1 MKKLLSG
8 KHSLTVSRSS
18 CRQCCLSHRAVSV
31 KGFSWCFPSRYASAV
46 TLLPTRIVKLLL
58 QDLFKGRTLI
68 AKSIFVHHKNQL
80 LNLWSTSN
88 TSNASNASN
97 TSKWLCHQELIHMIF
112 NNFTHNVMRR
122 PSCFGSWEPSSS
134 RTSERAAKDI
144 PRVCKACSRD
154 DCQVAIFW
162 PIRIRYWR
170 LREAKG

>member
-1 MKKLLSG
+1 MLFKS
-8 KHSLTVSRSS
+8 SS
-18 CRQCCLSHRAVSV
+18 CVSV

-88 TSNASNASN
+88 TSN
-97 TSKWLCHQELIHMIF
+97 TSKRLCHQELIHMIF

-144 PRVCKACSRD
+144 PRVCKAWSRD
-154 DCQVAIFW
+154 DCQIAIFW
-162 PIRIRYWR
+162 LIRIRYWR
-170 LREAKG
+170 LRDAKG